1 MAGER
6 FYTVEEA
13 NAMLPRLRP
22 LLERIRERQA
32 ALAEDRSLAVI
43 REKAAQNGGGAPAHD
58 LSARV
63 REIESDLVQ
72 LTEWGII
79 LRDPKIGLTDFP
91 HRRQGTTV
99 YLCWKLGEPAIGYWH
114 PIETG
119 IAGRQPL

>member
-13 NAMLPRLRP
+13 NALLPRLRP
-22 LLERIRERQA
+22 LLEQIRERQA

-43 REKAAQNGGGAPAHD
+43 REKAAQNGGGTPAHE

-63 REIESDLVQ
+63 REIERDLAQ
-72 LTEWGII
+72 LAELSII
-79 LRDPKIGLTDFP
+79 LRDPKIGLIDFP
-91 HRRQGTTV
+91 HRRQGETV
-99 YLCWKLGEPAIGYWH
+99 YLCWRLGEPRVEYWH
-114 PIETG
+114 PLETG